1 MSAVLALVSD
11 WMIRIG
17 HCSSVSN
24 EDLRKMELSRDKM
37 FSDGAMMMKN
47 LQGCDDKSATAA
59 GL

>member
-1 MSAVLALVSD
+1 MLGSD